1 MEWLAK
7 SEKYIY
13 SHAKENKW
21 RNKGELKTINSCSS
35 KIPHPCHNYPNDPPL
50 NNWSCFA
57 HTWRMNLVSLVVQ
70 QNGYIGH
77 LAILNLKIHLTSYQR
92 FHNSFRL
99 ESTKFCLIS
108 LRPTQSKTA
117 LSSDDVRLKMS
128 HFSSRQ
134 NNLMGVYRIHKED
147 ALKKIFVLYLHNM
160 SHLFLV
166 FRKMFW
172 PQAFGYISLNH
183 W

>member
-1 MEWLAK
+1 MK
-7 SEKYIY
+7 NIY
-13 SHAKENKW
+13 RVMQRKIKW

-57 HTWRMNLVSLVVQ
+57 HT
-70 QNGYIGH
+70 YIGH

-147 ALKKIFVLYLHNM
+147 ALKKYLY
-160 SHLFLV
+160 FIYKV
-166 FRKMFW
+166 
-172 PQAFGYISLNH
+172 ASLLIKAH
-183 W
+183 WARTNFSS